1 MAKVMGVGGG
11 VGGGGGRGSR
21 EEGAPD
27 LQPVE
32 WPPADRSEV
41 LLAPPC
47 RPSPVSML
55 RANLCRSPQPVR

>member
-1 MAKVMGVGGG
+1 MG
-11 VGGGGGRGSR
+11 VGGGGGVVEGGRWSR

-32 WPPADRSEV
+32 WLPADRSEM
-41 LLAPPC
+41 LLALPC